1 MVAVTPT
8 LQVRKLRQRDATELA
23 LVELGFEPGTQV
35 PSPGAQALC
44 SPAPQEAG
52 GRQGQGLRDQSQP
65 IHYAGLGW
73 EEVLVALRGVLE
85 GQGHGA
91 GAT

>member
-1 MVAVTPT
+1 MVPVTPT
-8 LQVRKLRQRDATELA
+8 LQVRKLRQIDATELA

-35 PSPGAQALC
+35 QSPGAQALC

-65 IHYAGLGW
+65 IHHAGLGW
-73 EEVLVALRGVLE
+73 EEALVALRGVLE